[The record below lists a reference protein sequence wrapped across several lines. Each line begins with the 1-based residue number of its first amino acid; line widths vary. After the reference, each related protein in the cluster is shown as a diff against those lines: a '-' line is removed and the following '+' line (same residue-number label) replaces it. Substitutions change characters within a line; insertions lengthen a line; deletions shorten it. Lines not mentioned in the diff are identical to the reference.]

1 MVYCA
6 VQWCTIVWEHTLLLH
21 IALWW
26 TVVNTWCV
34 LTCHCVTML
43 VSVLSPVIIWKIKN
57 MQFCSGVLTI
67 EFGSSMGSWFMCHTW
82 YLKST
87 IAAENQLLQLKIS
100 WSAYY
105 RLKMSWMD
113 SGLIL
118 WLDLCATNGVLSLQ
132 LLFKV
137 CSWFSA
143 VSADFRY
150 QVWHINQDPILDR
163 HSMVV
168 VSELKSKIFY
178 QKYVSWVQNMFCSG
192 LRGATT
198 PSKLKFGIQPSTNL
212 YFHQKKF
219 QPWTPTFL
227 FFQLITHGP
236 SVYIFR

>member
-1 MVYCA
+1 
-6 VQWCTIVWEHTLLLH
+6 
-21 IALWW
+21 
-26 TVVNTWCV
+26 
-34 LTCHCVTML
+34 ML
-43 VSVLSPVIIWKIKN
+43 VSFLSTVIIWKIKN
-57 MQFCSGVLTI
+57 VQFCSGVLTV

-118 WLDLCATNGVLSLQ
+118 WLDLCATHGVLSLQ

-143 VSADFRY
+143 VTADFRY

-168 VSELKSKIFY
+168 VSELKSTIFY
-178 QKYVSWVQNMFCSG
+178 QKYVSWAQNTFCSG
-192 LRGATT
+192 PRGATT

-236 SVYIFR
+236 SVL

>member
-1 MVYCA
+1 MVYYA
-6 VQWCTIVWEHTLLLH
+6 VQWCTMVWEHTLLLH

-57 MQFCSGVLTI
+57 MQFCSGVLTV
-67 EFGSSMGSWFMCHTW
+67 EFGSSAGSWFMCHTW

-118 WLDLCATNGVLSLQ
+118 WLDLCATHGVLSLQ

-143 VSADFRY
+143 VLADFRY
-150 QVWHINQDPILDR
+150 QVWHINQDPILDQ

-168 VSELKSKIFY
+168 VSELKSKIFT
-178 QKYVSWVQNMFCSG
+178 KNMCLGLKTRFAPDRGEPPLPGSW
-192 LRGATT
+192 
-198 PSKLKFGIQPSTNL
+198 NL
-212 YFHQKKF
+212 VYNLL
-219 QPWTPTFL
+219 PT
-227 FFQLITHGP
+227 
-236 SVYIFR
+236 YIFTKKIFSHRHQLFYFFS